1 VNDVLPARVDK
12 TAVHIS
18 NQSLI
23 AFIERLFLPPE
34 RFLEWTG
41 EQAVTASAPMR
52 AFNLAFGLA
61 MIALLWHR
69 ARRGDALHAVAGL
82 IALAAVIAPLGWG
95 HTYVLAMPLVI
106 LHLIAMRHGSPIY
119 VTTVCVC
126 VAAMMIPAGR
136 RFAFVEVLPAIVQNI
151 VYSRYLLATVT
162 LLVPLN
168 NAIRGSRP

>member
-1 VNDVLPARVDK
+1 MGAHVL
-12 TAVHIS
+12 
-18 NQSLI
+18 SL
-23 AFIERLFLPPE
+23 
-34 RFLEWTG
+34 
-41 EQAVTASAPMR
+41 
-52 AFNLAFGLA
+52 
-61 MIALLWHR
+61 
-69 ARRGDALHAVAGL
+69 
-82 IALAAVIAPLGWG
+82 
-95 HTYVLAMPLVI
+95 PLVI